1 MDTPLN
7 PSNPSTEH
15 PAAAMQTIRH
25 ELRTPVNHII
35 GFSEMLLEEASD
47 LDVEQDYAPLKQ
59 AITAGRQ
66 ILAAVTEMLSKD
78 DVIMCE
84 ADFIALHQRIAPSL
98 LTISAICTRLI
109 SVAQHAG
116 QTQFA
121 HDLAKIMG
129 AVSQLDQISSGGL
142 PASDSSGFTPSL
154 SDDVQA
160 QGADLR
166 GHLLLVDDN
175 DMNREM
181 LSRRLERM
189 GYEVTQVDDGYPALD
204 ALHSTSFDLV
214 LLDIMMPGLDGYA
227 VLRAMRKDTDMRHVP
242 VIVLSALDDMA
253 SVVQAIELGADDYL
267 PKPADQVLL
276 KARIGACLFKRQV
289 YQREVEYLRRI
300 QREKQRADELL
311 HVVIPIGVALSTEKD
326 FNHLLERIVTEA
338 QKLCNADGATLYLR
352 TEDEK
357 LRFMI
362 VRTRSLNIAM
372 GGVSGKDI
380 PYPPLRL
387 YDEHSGQAQRNY
399 VVVETTLSGEPIQI
413 PDAYGAVDFDLSG
426 THDFDR
432 RTGYR
437 SISMLSMPLKDGS
450 GYVIG
455 VLQLINAQDEHGVVI
470 AFDEIAVQMVQSLG
484 RLAAAALTAYTRE
497 QQLRQEINE
506 LRIEIDQVKK
516 QREVEQITQS
526 SYFGQ
531 LQSRAQQLRGGADV
545 GEGGAARRGDK
556 GDKGQEL
563 QKRVYTVAGQE
574 IHVREQGPPGRQT
587 IILIHGWSSSWY
599 ALSPLLPVL
608 SERNRCVVVDLPGY
622 GDSPPLRQRATIIA
636 YVDLLAQLIKQISPN
651 QQVILIGHSMG
662 GMISVTMALRH
673 TPLIERMVL
682 ICPTISGKLSFWI
695 NVFISPITML
705 ERFPLAN
712 RVVSMLEPYMLR
724 ATDRLMR
731 PASFAD
737 RTMISEQDYIRL
749 RADARRAGQG
759 RVRAECFWAMRA
771 NDLSEKLS
779 LVTTPSL
786 VIWGMEDNTVPLR
799 DASLV
804 DDLLGGAELQV
815 LPRAGHWPQF
825 ESPERTRRLIRSFL
839 GKPLKLL
846 RVQL

>member
-1 MDTPLN
+1 MDTPVN
-7 PSNPSTEH
+7 PPNPATAR
-15 PAAAMQTIRH
+15 PAMQTIRH

-35 GFSEMLLEEASD
+35 GFSEMLLEEAA
-47 LDVEQDYAPLKQ
+47 DVGMEQEYAPLKQ
-59 AITAGRQ
+59 VVASGKQ
-66 ILAAVTEMLSKD
+66 ILATVTEMLSKD
-78 DVIMCE
+78 DVEVRE
-84 ADFIALHQRIAPSL
+84 ADFIALHQRIDPSL
-98 LTISAICTRLI
+98 RTITEICTQMI
-109 SVAQHAG
+109 SFAQHEG
-116 QTQFA
+116 KTQFA
-121 HDLAKIMG
+121 HDLGKIMG
-129 AVSQLDQISSGGL
+129 AVGQLDQISSGHLAATDG
-142 PASDSSGFTPSL
+142 SDFVPSQ
-154 SDDVQA
+154 SDDTEIQS
-160 QGADLR
+160 ADLR

-189 GYEVTQVDDGYPALD
+189 GYQVTQANDGYPALD
-204 ALHSTSFDLV
+204 AMRAQHFDLI

-227 VLRAMRKDTDMRHVP
+227 VLRAMSTDSNLRHVP

-267 PKPADQVLL
+267 PKPVNQILL
-276 KARIGACLFKRQV
+276 KARIGACLYKHQV
-289 YQREVEYLRRI
+289 YQREVEYLHRI

-311 HVVIPIGVALSTEKD
+311 NVVIPIGVALSVEKD
-326 FNHLLERIVTEA
+326 FNRLLERIVTEA
-338 QKLCNADGATLYLR
+338 QKLCHADGATLYLR

-380 PYPPLRL
+380 PYPPLRI
-387 YDEHSGQAQRNY
+387 YDEHSGEPQRNY
-399 VVVETTLSGEPIQI
+399 VVVETTMSGEPILI
-413 PDAYGAVDFDLSG
+413 PDAYGDVQFDLSG

-437 SISMLSMPLKDGS
+437 SISMLSMPLKDGA

-455 VLQLINAQDEHGVVI
+455 VLQLINAQDEHGTVI

-497 QQLRQEINE
+497 QQLRQEISE
-506 LRIEIDQVKK
+506 LRIELDQIKK
-516 QREVEQITQS
+516 QREIEQVTTS

-531 LQSRAQQLRGGADV
+531 FQPRTQPLRADV
-545 GEGGAARRGDK
+545 GEGGTRR

-563 QKRVYTVAGQE
+563 QKRVYTVDGQE
-574 IHVREQGPPGRQT
+574 IHVHEQGPPNRQT
-587 IILIHGWSSSWY
+587 IIMIHGWSSSWY
-599 ALSPLLPVL
+599 ALSPLLPML

-622 GDSPPLRQRATIIA
+622 GDSPPLRERATIIA
-636 YVDLLAQLIKQISPN
+636 YVDLLAKLIKQISPN

-662 GMISVTMALRH
+662 GMISLTMSLRH
-673 TPLIERMVL
+673 PPLIERMVL
-682 ICPTISGKLSFWI
+682 LCPTISGKLSFWI

-705 ERFPLAN
+705 ERHRLAN
-712 RVVSMLEPYMLR
+712 SVVAMLEPYMLS

-737 RTMISEQDYIRL
+737 RTLISEQDYIRL

-759 RVRAECFWAMRA
+759 RVRAECFWAMRE

-779 LVTTPSL
+779 MVTTPAL

-804 DDLLGGAELQV
+804 DEFLSEADLQV

-825 ESPERTRRLIRSFL
+825 ESPERTKRLIRSFL

>member
-1 MDTPLN
+1 MDTPVN
-7 PSNPSTEH
+7 PPNPGTEH

-47 LDVEQDYAPLKQ
+47 LGIEQDYAPLKQ
-59 AITAGRQ
+59 VVTAGRH
-66 ILAAVTEMLSKD
+66 ILAAVTEILSKD
-78 DVIMCE
+78 DVIVRE
-84 ADFIALHQRIAPSL
+84 ADFIALHQRIEPHL
-98 LTISAICTRLI
+98 LNISAICTQLI
-109 SVAQHAG
+109 SAAQHEG

-121 HDLAKIMG
+121 HDLSKIMG
-129 AVSQLDQISSGGL
+129 AVGQLDQISSGRL
-142 PASDSSGFTPSL
+142 PASDAPDIIPSPP
-154 SDDVQA
+154 DDAQA

-189 GYEVTQVDDGYPALD
+189 GYQVTQVNDGYPALD
-204 ALHSTSFDLV
+204 ALHSHSFDLV

-227 VLRAMRKDTDMRHVP
+227 VLRAMRDDVDLRHVP
-242 VIVLSALDDMA
+242 VIVLSALDDIA

-289 YQREVEYLRRI
+289 YQRELEYVRRI
-300 QREKQRADELL
+300 QHEKQRADELL

-338 QKLCNADGATLYLR
+338 QKLCHADGATLYLR

-387 YDEHSGQAQRNY
+387 YDERSGQPQRNY
-399 VVVETTLSGEPIQI
+399 VVVETTLSGEPILI
-413 PDAYGAVDFDLSG
+413 PDAYGPVDFDLSG

-437 SISMLSMPLKDGS
+437 SISLLSMPLKDGA

-455 VLQLINAQDEHGVVI
+455 VLQLINAQDEQGTVI
-470 AFDEIAVQMVQSLG
+470 AFDEVAVQMVQSLG

-516 QREVEQITQS
+516 QREVEQITTS

-531 LQSRAQQLRGGADV
+531 LQSRAQQMRSGADI
-545 GEGGAARRGDK
+545 GESSTRRSDK
-556 GDKGQEL
+556 TDKGQEL

-574 IHVREQGPPGRQT
+574 IHVHEQGPPGRQT
-587 IILIHGWSSSWY
+587 ILLIHGWSSSWY

-705 ERFPLAN
+705 ERFRLAN
-712 RVVSMLEPYMLR
+712 RVVAMLEPYMLR

-749 RADARRAGQG
+749 RADARRPGQG

-779 LVTTPSL
+779 LVTTPAL

-804 DDLLGGAELQV
+804 DDLLGGSELQV